1 MLLLHPLFNT
11 YYEALHTLNFGA
23 DVFVV
28 KITADHESL
37 EFVSPTKHIIT
48 IIGQGK
54 MSSPGHPTGN
64 QCIKQQRPF
73 IQTLINEGQVPVLYK
88 RGDNLVEYLGMY
100 RLLNRAIKLTN
111 SGFRYYEY
119 KLQRYNKSDMS

>member
-1 MLLLHPLFNT
+1 MLLLHPIFNT

-23 DVFVV
+23 NTFVV

-37 EFVSPTKHIIT
+37 ENVSPNKHIIT

-54 MSSPGHPTGN
+54 ISSPGHPTGN
-64 QCIKQQRPF
+64 QSFKQQHPF
-73 IQTLINEGQVPVLYK
+73 IHTLIQQGQVPVLYK
-88 RGDNLVEYLGMY
+88 RVDGLVEYLGMY
-100 RLLNRAIKLTN
+100 RLINRAIKLTN

-119 KLQRYNKSDMS
+119 KLQRYNKSHMI